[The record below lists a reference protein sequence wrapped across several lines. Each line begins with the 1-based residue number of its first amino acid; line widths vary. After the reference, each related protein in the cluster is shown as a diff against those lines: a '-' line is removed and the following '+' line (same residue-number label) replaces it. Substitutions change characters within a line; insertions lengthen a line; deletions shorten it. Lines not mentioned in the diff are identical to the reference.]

1 MCLLCISGCDP
12 LQFVSFCS
20 WFFCDFWPHYLP
32 FDLGQIVNYFP
43 VHFVNYFPVPIAL
56 LLLPEIPPK
65 TESLWEELTEV
76 WGLER
81 AGFTGQQV

>member
-1 MCLLCISGCDP
+1 MCFLWISGCDP

-32 FDLGQIVNYFP
+32 FDLGRIVNCFP
-43 VHFVNYFPVPIAL
+43 VRIA